1 MKSFTNS
8 LPIWLAILA
17 SISSASPS
25 SASPASNLAT
35 RAGQCQPAYSATID
49 YVGCYHDPNS
59 PRDLS
64 GPFLT
69 VGDLNS
75 PQYCANICGAAG
87 YSYSGVEF
95 AIQCFCGNQIE
106 DTATKASDSDCTS
119 PCPAAPSETCGGGNM
134 INIYSITN
142 PEPNPRIP
150 SFPDCTRDPLCSNDV
165 CDTTL
170 SIQERAAALVNAMTL
185 DEKVSNVGSAAP
197 GSSRLALP
205 AYPWQ
210 NEALHGVAG
219 STGVQFQSPGAN
231 FSAATS
237 FPMPILMS
245 ASFDDALINA
255 VATAISTEARAFG
268 NAGFAGLDF
277 WTPNINPYRDPRWGR
292 GMETPGEDIYHIQ
305 KYVYSL
311 VTGLQGGVTPEY
323 NRIIATCKHFAA
335 YDIENGRTGNDENP
349 SPQDLADFYFQPFKT
364 CVRDAKV
371 VSVMCSYNAVDGIPA
386 CASDYLL
393 QNVLR
398 EHWGFTEAYNYV
410 VSDCDAVQNVF
421 DPHNYVSGYPE
432 AAGVSLNAGTD
443 LDCGSTYDYLNVS
456 VLSNITTEAT
466 LDKSLTRLYSALIQ
480 VGYFDYTNTPYSS
493 LSWSDVNTTQSQNLA
508 YQAAVEG
515 FALLKNDGTLP
526 LPKQLS
532 NVAIIGPW
540 ANATTQM
547 QGNYAGTAPFLV
559 SPLSTF
565 QSHWSNVQY
574 APGAD
579 INSESTSNFATAISA
594 AQASDYI
601 IYLGGIDITVEN
613 EGFDRSSIAW
623 PGNQL
628 DLIGQLANL
637 GKPLVVVQFGGGQID
652 DSSLL
657 SNTGVNSILWAGYPG
672 QDGGNAVVDAL
683 TGTASV
689 AGRLPITQYPAD
701 YVDGLNI
708 QDMNLRPSSGFPG
721 RTYKWYTGTPVLPFG
736 YGLHYTNFSFTWET
750 PSTTSY
756 SISSLVN
763 NAPGPFKDQA
773 TFVTF
778 TVSVTNTGGHA
789 NVASDYVGLLFLSS
803 TNAGPAPYPN
813 KQLVAYGRL
822 HNIGVGSTQQLT
834 LTVDLAALMLADTN
848 GNMYIYPGDY
858 TLAFDIDNK
867 LSFKFTLTGSAT
879 LIDALPRNLANVVAF
894 EDLGC
899 YQDTTNNAGSTTVL
913 SGPTIQV
920 GQLNY
925 PQQCVNDCA
934 AQGYHYAG
942 VKETQ
947 CFCGS
952 SIAPNHSPA
961 SAGSCSSTC
970 PGDAAEFCGAA
981 DFINVFNSTL
991 STSLQPPSS

>member
-1 MKSFTNS
+1 MKSLAQS
-8 LPIWLAILA
+8 LPVWLSTLA
-17 SISSASPS
+17 AISSASPS
-25 SASPASNLAT
+25 ATSPVSNLAT
-35 RAGQCQPAYSATID
+35 RARQCQPAYSATTT

-69 VGDLNS
+69 VGNTNS
-75 PQYCANICGAAG
+75 PSHCADLCGAAG
-87 YSYSGVEF
+87 YSFSGVEF
-95 AIQCFCGNQIE
+95 AIQCFCGNEIE
-106 DTATKASDSDCTS
+106 STAIKASESDCNT
-119 PCPAAPSETCGGGNM
+119 PCPADPSKICGGGNM
-134 INIYSITN
+134 INIYSISN
-142 PEPNPRIP
+142 PEPNPRLP

-165 CDTTL
+165 CDTSL
-170 SIQERAAALVNAMTL
+170 SIQDRAAALVNALTL
-185 DEKVSNVGSAAP
+185 DEKVSNVGSAAT

-219 STGVQFQSPGAN
+219 STGVQFQSPLGAN

-245 ASFDDALINA
+245 AAFDDDLINS
-255 VATAISTEARAFG
+255 VATAIGTEARAFG

-292 GMETPGEDIYHIQ
+292 GMETPGEDVYHIQ
-305 KYVYSL
+305 RYVYSL
-311 VTGLQGGVTPEY
+311 VTGLQGGVNPEF

-335 YDIENGRTGNDENP
+335 YDVENSRLSEDVNP
-349 SPQDLADFYFQPFKT
+349 TAQDLADFYFPPFKT

-371 VSVMCSYNAVDGIPA
+371 TSVMCSYNAVDGIPA
-386 CASDYLL
+386 CASEYLL

-398 EHWGFTEAYNYV
+398 EHWGFTEPYNYV
-410 VSDCDAVQNVF
+410 VSDCDAVENVF
-421 DPHNYVSGYPE
+421 DEHHYVSDFPS
-432 AAGVSLNAGTD
+432 AAAVSLNAGTD
-443 LDCGSTYDYLNVS
+443 LDCGSTYNFLNVS
-456 VLSNITTEAT
+456 VLSNLTTEAT
-466 LDKSLTRLYSALIQ
+466 LDKSLTRLYAALIQ
-480 VGYFDYTNTPYSS
+480 LGYFDYTNTPYSG
-493 LSWSDVNTTQSQNLA
+493 LSWADVNTTQTQSLA
-508 YQAAVEG
+508 YKAAVEG
-515 FALLKNDGTLP
+515 FTLLKNDGTLP

-532 NVAIIGPW
+532 SVAVIGPW

-547 QGNYAGTAPFLV
+547 QGNYAGTAPFLI
-559 SPLSTF
+559 SPLSAF
-565 QSHWSNVQY
+565 QSHFSNVHY

-579 INSESTSNFATAISA
+579 INSQSTSNFAAAISA

-628 DLIGQLANL
+628 DLISQLSNL

-652 DSSLL
+652 DSALL
-657 SNTGVNSILWAGYPG
+657 SNKGVNSILWAGYPG

-689 AGRLPITQYPAD
+689 AGRLPITQYPAS
-701 YVDGLNI
+701 YVNGLII
-708 QDMNLRPSSGFPG
+708 QNMNLRPSSGYPG
-721 RTYKWYTGTPVLPFG
+721 RTYKWYNGTPVLPFG
-736 YGLHYTNFSFTWET
+736 YGLHYTNFSFTWQT

-763 NAPGPFKDQA
+763 NAANPKDQA
-773 TFVTF
+773 TFATF
-778 TVSVTNTGGHA
+778 TVSVKNTGGRA
-789 NVASDYVGLLFLSS
+789 NLASDYVGLLFLST
-803 TNAGPAPYPN
+803 TNAGPAPHPN

-822 HNIGVGSTQQLT
+822 HNIGVGATQQLT
-834 LTVDLAALMLADTN
+834 LTVNLEALMQADTN
-848 GNMYIYPGDY
+848 GDRSIYPGDY

-867 LSFKFTLTGSAT
+867 LTFHFTLTGSAT
-879 LIDALPRNLANVVAF
+879 LIDSQPRNLANVVAY

-899 YQDTTNNAGSTTVL
+899 YQDTTNSAGSTTVL

-920 GQLNY
+920 GQSNY

-934 AQGYHYAG
+934 AQGFHFAG
-942 VKETQ
+942 VKQT
-947 CFCGS
+947 
-952 SIAPNHSPA
+952 
-961 SAGSCSSTC
+961 
-970 PGDAAEFCGAA
+970 
-981 DFINVFNSTL
+981 
-991 STSLQPPSS
+991 